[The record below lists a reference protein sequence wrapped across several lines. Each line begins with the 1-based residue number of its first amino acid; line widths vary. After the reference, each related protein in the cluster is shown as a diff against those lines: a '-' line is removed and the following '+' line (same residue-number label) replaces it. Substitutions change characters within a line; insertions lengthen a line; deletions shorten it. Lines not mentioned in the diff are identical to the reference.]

1 MYLFIAIIFIAELII
16 ACTVINFIVKA
27 DRKVR
32 RYNACVETFNPRAQ
46 TCLQYSRCLV
56 STFNRSFENFFV
68 FIKKKQEQIVFK
80 TIVII
85 AIYSMLFLFKIK
97 ADKASKFYKL
107 AGVIR
112 DIVTDFAV

>member
-1 MYLFIAIIFIAELII
+1 MYLFIAII
-16 ACTVINFIVKA
+16 FIVKA

-32 RYNACVETFNPRAQ
+32 RYNACVETFNPLAQ
-46 TCLQYSRCLV
+46 TCLQYSRCLI

>member
-32 RYNACVETFNPRAQ
+32 RYNACVETFNPLAQ

-85 AIYSMLFLFKIK
+85 AIYSILFLFKIK

-112 DIVTDFAV
+112 DIVTDLAV

>member
-32 RYNACVETFNPRAQ
+32 RYNACVETFNPLPQ
-46 TCLQYSRCLV
+46 TCLQYSRCLI

>member
-32 RYNACVETFNPRAQ
+32 RYNACVETFNPLAQ
-46 TCLQYSRCLV
+46 TCLQYSRCLI
-56 STFNRSFENFFV
+56 STFNRSFE
-68 FIKKKQEQIVFK
+68 FK